1 MSSWTWVG
9 LAWVLSVPLSA
20 WADMNLAEVTGHN
33 EIKVSPSK
41 VYEQMGHPIVLK
53 MQLLAT
59 TRTHNLF

>member
-1 MSSWTWVG
+1 
-9 LAWVLSVPLSA
+9 
-20 WADMNLAEVTGHN
+20 MNLAEVTGHN